1 MQNRRR
7 NFLFQFTKT
16 SIKLKLTTLY
26 GAGIQAGIGIYGA
39 LQHFEQSDY
48 WSTNANGMLNSVAHT
63 KMVNKYK
70 MLWDSA

>member
-26 GAGIQAGIGIYGA
+26 GAEIQVRIGIYCA
-39 LQHFEQSDY
+39 LQHFEWSDY
-48 WSTNANGMLNSVAHT
+48 WPTNADGMLNSVAHT
-63 KMVNKYK
+63 KNG
-70 MLWDSA
+70 

>member
-16 SIKLKLTTLY
+16 SIKLKLPTLS
-26 GAGIQAGIGIYGA
+26 GAEIQARMDAYCA

-48 WSTNANGMLNSVAHT
+48 WPTNADGMLNSVAHT
-63 KMVNKYK
+63 KNG
-70 MLWDSA
+70 